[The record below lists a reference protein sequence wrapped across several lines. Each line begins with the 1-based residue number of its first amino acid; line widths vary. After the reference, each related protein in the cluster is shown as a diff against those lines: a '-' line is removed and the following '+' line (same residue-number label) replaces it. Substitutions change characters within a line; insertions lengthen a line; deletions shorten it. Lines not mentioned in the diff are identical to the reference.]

1 MNFIYWE
8 TFNKL
13 TFYSFANSK
22 SKMLNNLFM
31 LLFKRSFASYYIY
44 DVNNFFR
51 NFDIINYQRYFK
63 YIVFLIEYNKDQ
75 KLF

>member
-1 MNFIYWE
+1 
-8 TFNKL
+8 
-13 TFYSFANSK
+13 
-22 SKMLNNLFM
+22 M